1 MKQNKTISNKVKK
14 NIEKDLKQAG
24 SIKLRERLPRAAIQE
39 IADVLGISWTWA
51 FKVISGKYKGDPHI
65 ISMALEYIKI
75 EDEKRER
82 ISELI
87 ERNNKE
93 LQDIE

>member
-1 MKQNKTISNKVKK
+1 MKQNKTISNKANK

-24 SIKLRERLPRAAIQE
+24 SPKLRKRLPRAAIQE
-39 IADVLGISWTWA
+39 IADELGISWTWA
-51 FKVISGKYKGDPHI
+51 FKVITGKFKGDPQI

-82 ISELI
+82 LSELI
-87 ERNNKE
+87 ERNNKV
-93 LQDIE
+93 LQEIE